1 MTAQERLDY
10 LLGNV
15 SSPTNAAITLASIK
29 GVLPVEAYALVRL
42 TLEGATVVPDDT
54 PADELI
60 QAKMIAAEMADAL
73 SALRTVGLSLSG
85 DDRQAVVDML
95 AVAGSWPDA
104 VRDAVKALGVRT
116 QPRWQTEGYDEAPTL
131 AVVQAEAEAEATRL
145 ATEVAMDAYRDAHS
159 QHVVPVL
166 DGEAPTPQKIADAF
180 RAAADALEAI

>member
-29 GVLPVEAYALVRL
+29 DVLPVEAYALVRL

-85 DDRQAVVDML
+85 DDRQTVVDML

-104 VRDAVKALGVRT
+104 VRDTIKALGVT
-116 QPRWQTEGYDEAPTL
+116 KQPRWQTLPQYNEAPTL
-131 AVVQAEAEAEATRL
+131 AVIQAEATKEA
-145 ATEVAMDAYRDAHS
+145 AMQAYRDVHSAHI
-159 QHVVPVL
+159 VPVL
-166 DGEAPTPQKIADAF
+166 DGDDLTVAALAQAF
-180 RAAADALEAI
+180 RDAADAMDAI

>member
-10 LLGNV
+10 LLAEV
-15 SSPTNAAITLASIK
+15 STPTNAAITLATIK
-29 GVLPVEAYALVRL
+29 GVLTMEAYALVRL
-42 TLEGATVVPDDT
+42 TLEGATVVPADT

-116 QPRWQTEGYDEAPTL
+116 QSRWQTLPEYYEAPTL
-131 AVVQAEAEAEATRL
+131 ESVTAEQSKAL
-145 ATEVAMDAYRDAHS
+145 ATQAYRDVHS
-159 QHVVPVL
+159 AHVVPVL
-166 DGEAPTPQKIADAF
+166 DGDDLTIAKLAKAF
-180 RAAADALEAI
+180 RDAADALEAI

>member
-29 GVLPVEAYALVRL
+29 DVLPVEAYALVRL
-42 TLEGATVVPDDT
+42 TLEGAMVVPDDT

-60 QAKMIAAEMADAL
+60 EAKMIAAEMADAL

-85 DDRQAVVDML
+85 DDRQAIVDML

-116 QPRWQTEGYDEAPTL
+116 QPRWEIEGYATEPTL
-131 AVVQAEAEAEATRL
+131 AIVALESTKKELEDSAKDRLQAFR
-145 ATEVAMDAYRDAHS
+145 EVLSSWDGS
-159 QHVVPVL
+159 GESPVL
-166 DGEAPTPQKIADAF
+166 
-180 RAAADALEAI
+180 